1 MGGAEI
7 AFMAHPRFS
16 STPLKCP
23 DCNGFGAI
31 IWDVD
36 YRIFGKNTPFVGM
49 YGDFRIDDIGQTTGE
64 FSITCTKCHPI
75 LSSAPAGAAS

>member
-23 DCNGFGAI
+23 DCSGFGAI
-31 IWDVD
+31 FWDVD
-36 YRIFGKNTPFVGM
+36 YRIFGKNTPLVAIS
-49 YGDFRIDDIGQTTGE
+49 GDFRIDHGSHASMGY
-64 FSITCTKCHPI
+64 SITCTKCRLI
-75 LSSAPAGAAS
+75 RGLASAKAAS

>member
-31 IWDVD
+31 FWDVD
-36 YRIFGKNTPFVGM
+36 YRIFGKHTPFVGIS
-49 YGDFRIDDIGQTTGE
+49 GDFRIDHGGHANTEYG
-64 FSITCTKCHPI
+64 ITCTKCQLI
-75 LSSAPAGAAS
+75 RELVSAQAVS